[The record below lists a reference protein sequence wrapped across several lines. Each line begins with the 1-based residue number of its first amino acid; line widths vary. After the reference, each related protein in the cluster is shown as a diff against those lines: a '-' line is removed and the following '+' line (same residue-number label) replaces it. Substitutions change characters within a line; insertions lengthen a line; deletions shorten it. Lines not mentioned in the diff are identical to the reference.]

1 MAGNDPEIHS
11 AQLADL
17 EKQICGVVVPWSPY
31 RIVSVTCDIAP
42 MHGRNLIA
50 SPPDIDL
57 SWIKILKVFWHKF
70 LQDCSWKLAKSSEWI
85 SRTFWSLSLDISRVR
100 ESNAWGSTK
109 IVDQVGYG
117 SFHDQCSGS
126 QRVRQGIFKNIY
138 LTNIFYVAVRLF
150 GNLITQDTWNAV
162 NRLTHRSNG

>member
-1 MAGNDPEIHS
+1 MTSPPCTVTPNS
-11 AQLADL
+11 LALD
-17 EKQICGVVVPWSPY
+17 EVPSP
-31 RIVSVTCDIAP
+31 
-42 MHGRNLIA
+42 RNLIA
-50 SPPDIDL
+50 FPPDIDL

-70 LQDCSWKLAKSSEWI
+70 LQDCSWKLAKSSERI

-117 SFHDQCSGS
+117 SFHDQCSGY

-150 GNLITQDTWNAV
+150 GNLITQDTWDAV
-162 NRLTHRSNG
+162 NPLTHRSNG